1 MPLWILHSCLVI
13 VLWGVVGLFQ
23 KLGSNRISPKGII
36 VWMTVGYILLIPWL
50 LTRAA
55 MSNLSPR
62 DMAVGVLGGLTNGL
76 GAWYLFASLDAG
88 AKASVAVPLTALN
101 PLLTMLLAIVILS
114 ERLTPLQWFGVALA
128 IVAGVMISY
137 ETQPTE
143 PQPIASGAS

>member
-1 MPLWILHSCLVI
+1 MRLWIFYSCLVI

-23 KLGSNRISPKGII
+23 KLGSNRMSPKGII

-50 LTRAA
+50 LTRGVLT
-55 MSNLSPR
+55 SLGLR
-62 DMAVGVLGGLTNGL
+62 DIVIGVLGGLTNGL

-114 ERLTPLQWFGVALA
+114 ERLTRLQWLGVALA
-128 IVAGVMISY
+128 ILAGVMISY
-137 ETQPTE
+137 ETPPDAPRTV
-143 PQPIASGAS
+143 ASGTN